1 MALPRVASETDGESH
16 EMVELADRSD
26 ALDADFPV
34 RAPGSSHLIANRGL
48 PGEGGRPDISIIVPV
63 YREER
68 SIKLFLQR
76 VEPILETVGSYEILF
91 CYDPSPDR
99 TKELI
104 LEEILRNPRIR
115 LLSFSRRFG
124 QPAAIM
130 AGLHHCVGNSCV
142 ILDVDLQDP
151 PELIPELHRKLRE
164 GYDVVLARRRKRSQD
179 EPLVRKLM
187 SFVGYRVINALSDV
201 EIPKDTGEF
210 RIMNRRVID
219 ELCRLKE
226 GHGFLRGLVAFVGFN
241 QTFIDFDRQAR
252 AVGDTNYPRYFGS
265 IRIGLNGIIGFSTA
279 LLTGTLFAGLAIAA
293 TALLVGVY
301 VAVMKLGFGEDY
313 PLGFPTITLLIAL
326 LGGMQ
331 LVAIGILGEYVGRV
345 YDEVKG
351 RPTYI
356 VDRFFNPPAARAG
369 QEIVPEKDLRPDEMA
384 NQR

>member
-1 MALPRVASETDGESH
+1 
-16 EMVELADRSD
+16 MVELADRSD
-26 ALDADFPV
+26 ALDADLPD
-34 RAPGSSHLIANRGL
+34 RALGSSHLIANRGL
-48 PGEGGRPDISIIVPV
+48 PSEGGRPDISIIVPV

-151 PELIPELHRKLRE
+151 PELIPELHRTLRE

-369 QEIVPEKDLRPDEMA
+369 QEIVPENDLRPDEMA